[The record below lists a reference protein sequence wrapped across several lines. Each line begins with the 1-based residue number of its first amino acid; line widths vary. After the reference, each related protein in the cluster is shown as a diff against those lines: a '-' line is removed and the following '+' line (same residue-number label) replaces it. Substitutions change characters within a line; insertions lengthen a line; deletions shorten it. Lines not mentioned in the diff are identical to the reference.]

1 MPNITN
7 IEIRNFKFF
16 TNQAAI
22 SVNAKHLLIY
32 GENGSGKSSL
42 YWALYTLLESANKPA
57 TEVKKYFVRDDRNED
72 LLNIYAQPNADGS
85 YDSFVKVTLEDNT
98 IYEISGS
105 NTTSINTNDAQKS
118 RSASDFLSYRL
129 LFKTHIVKHRDT
141 IDFFEVF
148 EDEIMPYIEFTNPI
162 HYTDFSNFTTGQPLP
177 TPSNSKSV
185 SEIWTHLQRKI
196 PVAVAATPELLNQIG
211 EQIIRNSSA
220 DTYNHFKTQLAA
232 LLSEIQQQANDILQ
246 NKFGYPIQINIT
258 PTFGNYRRTVTQF
271 IKPSIK
277 IPLVISQ
284 YNNTTANIINRPQ
297 SFLNEAKLSAIS
309 LAIRLAFLPK
319 RLDTAPLK
327 LLVLDDL
334 MISLDMNNRDK
345 VLNLILDQYVNRY
358 QVFIL
363 THDRQFYHYIKQH
376 LQNRGIK
383 RQWQL
388 LEMYIGQNPD
398 NNQEYPAIYALDN
411 VESLKKAKYHLLKHD
426 YPACGMYLR
435 KQCEAILDE
444 LLPDTQ
450 KYYLST
456 ADDTGIYETEA
467 INLHKKLTIFRD
479 FCTKESINYL
489 DYQDL
494 ITYKNVLLNT
504 LAHNDISS
512 PLYKEEL
519 VKTMAVLEKLQEIKR
534 NTVVMHSNKKL
545 HLRLEKGDGTFYAV
559 EVKLQDN
566 LKLLEVPNQPK
577 RLSKFYKVRLHEINN
592 NGALYHPNMLHESL
606 QDVLDSACS
615 QYGIAPPP
623 VLDVFKDTEGL
634 SLNDKIT
641 ALN

>member
-1 MPNITN
+1 MPKIKS

-85 YDSFVKVTLEDNT
+85 YDSFVKVTLDDNT

-105 NTTSINTNDAQKS
+105 NTTSINNNDAQQS
-118 RSASDFLSYRL
+118 RRASDFLSYRL

-148 EDEIMPYIEFTNPI
+148 EGEIMPYIEFTYEIP
-162 HYTDFSNFTTGQPLP
+162 YTDFSNFTTGQPLP

-185 SEIWTHLQRKI
+185 SEIWTHLQTNI
-196 PVAVAATPELLNQIG
+196 PPAIVATPEL
-211 EQIIRNSSA
+211 RSSYTE
-220 DTYNHFKTQLAA
+220 TYNGFKTQFET
-232 LLSEIQQQANDILQ
+232 LLNEIQQQANDILQ
-246 NKFGYPIQINIT
+246 NKFGYPIQINIE
-258 PTFGNYRRTVTQF
+258 PTFDNYRFTARQF
-271 IKPSIK
+271 TKPSIK
-277 IPLVISQ
+277 IPLVVSQ
-284 YNNTTANIINRPQ
+284 YNNTTSNISRPQ

-309 LAIRLAFLPK
+309 LAIRLAFLEK
-319 RLDTAPLK
+319 RLLTAPLK

-345 VLNLILDQYVNRY
+345 VLNLILDQYVSRY

-383 RQWQL
+383 EQWQL
-388 LEMYIGQNPD
+388 LEMYIDQKPD
-398 NNQEYPAIYALDN
+398 NLQEYPAIYALDN
-411 VESLKKAKYHLLKHD
+411 VESLKKAKCHLLKHD

-435 KQCEAILDE
+435 KQCEAILDG

-450 KYYLST
+450 KYNLGT
-456 ADDTGIYETEA
+456 ADDTGIYETKAES
-467 INLHKKLTIFRD
+467 LHKKLTTFRD

-494 ITYKNVLLNT
+494 ITYKNVLLNS
-504 LAHNDISS
+504 LAHNDIES

-519 VKTMAVLEKLQEIKR
+519 VKTMAVLEKLQQIKR
-534 NTVVMHSNKKL
+534 NRIVMQSNKRL
-545 HLRLEKGDGTFYAV
+545 TARLEKGDDTFYEI

-577 RLSKFYKVRLHEINN
+577 RLSKFYRVKLHKITTNEWSYRNETE
-592 NGALYHPNMLHESL
+592 YESL